1 MTYSLYLSFYIIKL
15 LKCYKNYKQSHTIY
29 RDDRDNTVMSLSAS
43 FTFALEI
50 GYLDLADEYDHVMRV
65 LDCSPLKWHQ
75 GLVVLDVAI
84 GSEP

>member
-1 MTYSLYLSFYIIKL
+1 
-15 LKCYKNYKQSHTIY
+15 
-29 RDDRDNTVMSLSAS
+29 MSLSAS

-50 GYLDLADEYDHVMRV
+50 GYVDLADEYDHVMRL

-75 GLVVLDVAI
+75 GLVVLDVAN